1 MDDAWVTALAAAISK
16 PGLKDAAEFLLAEV
30 SRCKTKRRREDVEA
44 QWERF
49 VTGALWL
56 R

>member
-1 MDDAWVTALAAAISK
+1 MDDGWVTALAAAIGK
-16 PGLKDAAEFLLAEV
+16 PDLEEAEFLLADV
-30 SRCKTKRRREDVEA
+30 SRCLTKRRREDVEA

-49 VTGALWL
+49 VAGVAWQ

>member
-1 MDDAWVTALAAAISK
+1 MDK
-16 PGLKDAAEFLLAEV
+16 PDLTDAAEFLLADV

-49 VTGALWL
+49 VTGALWQ